1 MAVIRS
7 YNLPTVEA
15 RPAPAA
21 VVPANAPVGA
31 FGNAMQEQGD
41 AQAQQTAAAYLD
53 RAANTTEKMALTLMD
68 DANEARV
75 QELAN
80 GFMSGTQF
88 TLYTDKDAFYRK
100 RGQDAIN
107 GAQAATDKL
116 LELKKEAV
124 GLAANE
130 TQRKRLDKMLGAQ
143 IMEANNGISRHV
155 AQQAVEW
162 EKGVADG
169 KLQLLRNQAALDFND
184 VDKLDKLA
192 IGAEETARQ
201 KAKLAGLTGTDGE
214 TALIASARSDV
225 YATAIAQRLQN
236 DQKRSAL
243 ALYDKVAS
251 KLDEKDNL
259 RLAAA
264 IKSTRTEIEAEDW
277 IGTRTPNRGR
287 QEARRFF
294 EAKGY
299 SPEAASVLA
308 GNFEWESGNR
318 PNAVNPKDGR
328 DGSDSVGIAQWNAD
342 RARALK
348 KFAADNNL
356 DPQDRKTQLEFAA
369 HELETTEGET
379 GRRLKSAKTLEEAN
393 TAAVGFFRP
402 AGWTARTPEAAHGYQ
417 GRLANARASLAADG
431 VGFDKANT
439 QGLVLAALNDPS
451 LSPAVKASVATK
463 LSKESATLEAT
474 RTAQIKGLRDTG
486 EAALQMIVMSPMSVK
501 KGTFGAI
508 ADGFEAAGEK
518 SDAVTY
524 RFLASIEDQLANF
537 SQAPKSAQEETLR
550 SVAAAL
556 APGKAGSLM
565 SALNTASNKD
575 KSETAK
581 TANADFEA
589 LKTAAANA
597 VRMETLVDRAKGVVE
612 GYTRAGDFTKARE
625 AQDWFNTQVSAQA
638 AGQAPA
644 PQLAAAIAD
653 MRTRIEGGEQTNMA
667 IRQLDALKDTQQRQ
681 AAAFSKDALTTG
693 SEVYAGQI
701 GPLPPVTDLA
711 ARVAYANKVSEF
723 RGGAPVLPF
732 TEPEIATMRQKLD
745 EAPPAQQAKTFQTIA
760 ANVPADMI
768 PNVAAALSGK
778 DGGDRLSRSYAAALS
793 FYAEKDPASQLVGDK
808 ILRGAELIR
817 NGGDGVRKPAVTE
830 DAWQSALQERIGNL
844 LRDADPR
851 AVGIIPSAVASYYVA
866 EMHRSGQQGE
876 KTDIDVLNRSI
887 EAVLGKPVVRN
898 GQAMLP
904 PARGMTA
911 YDVDQA
917 MRSLSDGDL
926 DGVKTLNGDPLTAAA
941 VRDGILTNGKNGEGW
956 YFVRIKD
963 PSAGME
969 LRPVIDR
976 DGNELQIDLRPL
988 IERSRMF
995 PPTMFSP
1002 TPDASRRRAPA
1013 NPTQGVAP

>member
-7 YNLPTVEA
+7 YNQPTVEA

-21 VVPANAPVGA
+21 TVPANAPVGA
-31 FGNAMQEQGD
+31 FGNAMQAQGD
-41 AQAQQTAAAYLD
+41 AQAQQTASAYLD
-53 RAANTTEKMALTLMD
+53 RAANTTEKLALSMMD

-75 QELAN
+75 QEIAN

-88 TLYTDKDAFYRK
+88 SLYTDKDAFYRK

-124 GLAANE
+124 GLAAND

-143 IMEANNGISRHV
+143 IMEANGGISRHV

-162 EKGVADG
+162 EKGVTDG

-184 VDKLDKLA
+184 IDKLDKLA

-201 KAKLAGLTGTDGE
+201 KAKLAGLTGTEGE
-214 TALIASARSDV
+214 TAMIASARSDV
-225 YATAIAQRLQN
+225 YTTAIQQRIQN

-259 RLAAA
+259 KLASA
-264 IKSTRTEIEAEDW
+264 IKSVRTEVEAEDW
-277 IGTRTPNRGR
+277 ISRSAP
-287 QEARRFF
+287 
-294 EAKGY
+294 
-299 SPEAASVLA
+299 
-308 GNFEWESGNR
+308 
-318 PNAVNPKDGR
+318 
-328 DGSDSVGIAQWNAD
+328 
-342 RARALK
+342 
-348 KFAADNNL
+348 NNL
-356 DPQDRKTQLEFAA
+356 PPGVKQYAPQIHKASAEYGVDPALATAVMAQESQGNKGAVSKAGARGLMQLMPGTASDLGVKDP
-369 HELETTEGET
+369 HDPDQNIPGGVKYLSQQ
-379 GRRLKSAKTLEEAN
+379 LAKYN
-393 TAAVGFFRP
+393 GD
-402 AGWTARTPEAAHGYQ
+402 Q
-417 GRLANARASLAADG
+417 RLALMAYNWGPGNVDKWLKAGSNPANIPEETRNYIQRVQGFVTAQG

-439 QGLVLAALNDPS
+439 GGLVLAAMNDPS
-451 LSPAVKASVATK
+451 LSAAVKASVATK
-463 LSKESATLEAT
+463 LTKESTALEAT

-524 RFLASIEDQLANF
+524 RFLASIEDQLATF

-550 SVAAAL
+550 TVAAAL

-565 SALNTASNKD
+565 SALNSANNKD
-575 KSETAK
+575 KADSAK
-581 TANADFEA
+581 TANADFDA
-589 LKTAAANA
+589 LKMAGANR
-597 VRMETLVDRAKGVVE
+597 VRMETLVDRAKGVVD
-612 GYTRAGDFTKARE
+612 GYARAGDFTKARE
-625 AQDWFNTQVSAQA
+625 AQDWFNAQVNAQA

-653 MRTRIEGGEQTNMA
+653 MRTRIESGEQTNMA
-667 IRQLDALKDTQQRQ
+667 IRQLDAMKDAQQRQ
-681 AAAFSKDALTTG
+681 ETAFAKDALTAG
-693 SEVYAGQI
+693 SEVYGGQI
-701 GPLPPVTDLA
+701 GPLPPVTDLP
-711 ARVAYANKVSEF
+711 ARVAYASKVSEF
-723 RGGAPVLPF
+723 RGGEPVLPF

-745 EAPPAQQAKTFQTIA
+745 ESPPAQQAKTFQGIA

-768 PNVAAALSGK
+768 PQVAAALSGK

-793 FYAEKDPASQLVGDK
+793 FYAEKDPASQQVAAK

-817 NGGDGVRKPAVTE
+817 NGGDGVRKPAMTE

-844 LRDADPR
+844 FRDADPR
-851 AVGIIPSAVASYYVA
+851 AVGIIPAAVASYYVA
-866 EMHRSGQQGE
+866 EMHRSGRQGE

-887 EAVLGKPVVRN
+887 VAVLGEPVVRN
-898 GQAMLP
+898 GQAFLP
-904 PARGMTA
+904 PSRGMGA
-911 YDVDQA
+911 YDVDKA
-917 MRSLSDGDL
+917 MRVLSDGDL
-926 DGVKTLNGDPLTAAA
+926 DGVKTLNGDPLTAEA
-941 VRDGILTNGKNGEGW
+941 VRAGILTNGKNGEGW

-963 PSAGME
+963 PTAGME
-969 LRPVIDR
+969 LRPVLDR
-976 DGNELQIDLRPL
+976 NGNELQIDLRPL
-988 IERSRMF
+988 IERARMF
-995 PPTMFSP
+995 PESAWTP
-1002 TPDASRRRAPA
+1002 TPDASRRRAPTS
-1013 NPTQGVAP
+1013 PTEGVKP